1 MNNLTPQQMQA
12 MIMQQQRQQQQPTGL
27 MPTAS
32 NSAIIAKLLA
42 NGGSVTPTT
51 DPLASGMSNAA
62 DSLSAGFAAMQKRK
76 DAEKVKLQ
84 EDIMREAMQAKIA
97 GRGDYT

>member
-1 MNNLTPQQMQA
+1 MQA

-32 NSAIIAKLLA
+32 NSAMIAKLLKD
-42 NGGSVTPTT
+42 GGAATPTT
-51 DPLASGMSNAA
+51 DPLARGMSNAA

-76 DAEKVKLQ
+76 DAEKAAILRLAEKNSN
-84 EDIMREAMQAKIA
+84 
-97 GRGDYT
+97 G

>member
-1 MNNLTPQQMQA
+1 MQA
-12 MIMQQQRQQQQPTGL
+12 MMMQQQQQQQQPTGL

-51 DPLASGMSNAA
+51 DPLESGMSNAA

-76 DAEKVKLQ
+76 MQKKLKYK
-84 EDIMREAMQAKIA
+84 KI
-97 GRGDYT
+97 

>member
-1 MNNLTPQQMQA
+1 MQ
-12 MIMQQQRQQQQPTGL
+12 IMMMQQQQQPTGL

-42 NGGSVTPTT
+42 NGGSATPTT
-51 DPLASGMSNAA
+51 DPVASGMSNAA
-62 DSLSAGFAAMQKRK
+62 DSLSAGFAGLQKRK
-76 DAEKVKLQ
+76 DAEKAELQ
-84 EDIMREAMQAKIA
+84 KKIMREAMQAKIA

>member
-1 MNNLTPQQMQA
+1 MQA
-12 MIMQQQRQQQQPTGL
+12 MIMQQQQQQQQQQQPTGL

-51 DPLASGMSNAA
+51 DPLESGMSNAA
-62 DSLSAGFAAMQKRK
+62 DSLSTGFAAMQKRK
-76 DAEKVKLQ
+76 DAEKAKIQ

>member
-12 MIMQQQRQQQQPTGL
+12 MMMQQQQQQQQPTGL

-42 NGGSVTPTT
+42 NGGAATPT
-51 DPLASGMSNAA
+51 DPLGRGMSNAA
-62 DSLSAGFAAMQKRK
+62 DSLSAAFSARQAKI
-76 DAEKVKLQ
+76 DAEKAEDERLEKMIAAMKVKVQ
-84 EDIMREAMQAKIA
+84 
-97 GRGDYT
+97 

>member
-1 MNNLTPQQMQA
+1 MQ
-12 MIMQQQRQQQQPTGL
+12 IMMMQQQQQPTGL

-42 NGGSVTPTT
+42 NGGAATPTT
-51 DPLASGMSNAA
+51 DPLESGMSNAA

-76 DAEKVKLQ
+76 DAEKAELQ
-84 EDIMREAMQAKIA
+84 KKIMREAMQAKIA

>member
-1 MNNLTPQQMQA
+1 MQA

-42 NGGSVTPTT
+42 NGGSSTPTT
-51 DPLASGMSNAA
+51 DPLERGMSNAA

-76 DAEKVKLQ
+76 DAEKAAILRLAEKNSN
-84 EDIMREAMQAKIA
+84 
-97 GRGDYT
+97 G

>member
-12 MIMQQQRQQQQPTGL
+12 IIMQQQQQPTGL

-42 NGGSVTPTT
+42 NGGAATPTT
-51 DPLASGMSNAA
+51 DPLERGMSNAA
-62 DSLSAGFAAMQKRK
+62 DSLSAGFDAVQKRK
-76 DAEKVKLQ
+76 DAEKAAILRLAEKNSN
-84 EDIMREAMQAKIA
+84 
-97 GRGDYT
+97 G

>member
-1 MNNLTPQQMQA
+1 MQ
-12 MIMQQQRQQQQPTGL
+12 IMMMQQQQQPTGL

-42 NGGSVTPTT
+42 NGGSSTPTT
-51 DPLASGMSNAA
+51 DPLESGMSNAA

-76 DAEKVKLQ
+76 DAEKAELQ
-84 EDIMREAMQAKIA
+84 KKIMREAMQAKIA
-97 GRGDYT
+97 GTGDYA

>member
-1 MNNLTPQQMQA
+1 MNNLTRQQMQA

-32 NSAIIAKLLA
+32 NSAMIAKLLKD
-42 NGGSVTPTT
+42 GGAATPTT
-51 DPLASGMSNAA
+51 DPLERGMSNAA

-76 DAEKVKLQ
+76 DAEKAAILRLAEKNSN
-84 EDIMREAMQAKIA
+84 
-97 GRGDYT
+97 G

>member
-12 MIMQQQRQQQQPTGL
+12 IIMQQQQQPTGL

-32 NSAIIAKLLA
+32 NSTIIARLLA
-42 NGGSVTPTT
+42 NGGSATPTT
-51 DPLASGMSNAA
+51 DPLESGMSNAA

-76 DAEKVKLQ
+76 DAEKAKIQ

>member
-12 MIMQQQRQQQQPTGL
+12 IIMQQQQQQQQPTGL

-42 NGGSVTPTT
+42 NGGAATPAT

-62 DSLSAGFAAMQKRK
+62 NSLSAGFAAMQKRK
-76 DAEKVKLQ
+76 DAEKAAILRLAEKNSN
-84 EDIMREAMQAKIA
+84 
-97 GRGDYT
+97 G